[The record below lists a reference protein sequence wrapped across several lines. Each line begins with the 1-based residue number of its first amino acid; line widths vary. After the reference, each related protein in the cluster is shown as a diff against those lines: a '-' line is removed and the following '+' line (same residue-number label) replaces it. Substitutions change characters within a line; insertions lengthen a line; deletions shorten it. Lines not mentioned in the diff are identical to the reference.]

1 MAKIGMFID
10 YAKAQVNKSI
20 YVWGAQGQLLKDINP
35 DWIKKKEDSSAN
47 ALRAIKMYEKRK
59 DVPGARAFDCSGLV
73 CWSLI
78 GCGAEPKGFDKSA
91 NGLMGMCTKVSK
103 TSLRDGDLCFK
114 VRDGKAHHVG
124 IYFDGRVIESKGR
137 DYGVVMNP
145 ISGWS
150 AYGRLN
156 IKWEND
162 SFVLTRVLRKGDKG
176 DDVKWVQEALI
187 KKGYRLP
194 KYGADGDFGVETL
207 KAVKMFQ
214 RNNGL
219 EDDGAVGRLTITAL
233 GGRWK

>member
-20 YVWGAQGQLLKDINP
+20 YVWGAQGQLLKDISP

-103 TSLRDGDLCFK
+103 SSLRDGDLCFRI
-114 VRDGKAHHVG
+114 RDGRAHHVG
-124 IYFDGRVIESKGR
+124 IFYDGKVIESKGR

-194 KYGADGDFGVETL
+194 KYGADGDFGTETV

-219 EDDGAVGRLTITAL
+219 EDDGAVGKLTITAL